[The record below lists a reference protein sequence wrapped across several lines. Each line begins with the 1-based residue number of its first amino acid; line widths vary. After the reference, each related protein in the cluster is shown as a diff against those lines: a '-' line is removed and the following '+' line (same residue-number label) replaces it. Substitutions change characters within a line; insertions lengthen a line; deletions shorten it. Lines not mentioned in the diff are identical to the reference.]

1 MQERIDAFQKRLR
14 MQILRLALALTLTL
28 GVVACSDDNG
38 NPNSPSSTTATT
50 DATAVIAN
58 NHGHVAVV
66 TLAQINAGNALTLN
80 ITGSADHSHTVDLT
94 NDDVVRLRTRQR
106 VERDSTPQNQHTHH
120 ITFN

>member
-1 MQERIDAFQKRLR
+1 
-14 MQILRLALALTLTL
+14 MQIRQIVSRRIVAALVLTLALGGA
-28 GVVACSDDNG
+28 ACSDDNG

-50 DATAVIAN
+50 DSTGVIAN

-80 ITGSADHSHTVDLT
+80 ITGTADHSHTVDLT

-106 VERDSTPQNQHTHH
+106 VERDSTLNNNHTHR